1 MRRCSQGLSRQN
13 GNLNGNSKC
22 RMAASGWHPAHYDQ
36 KICPLQS
43 TNDIYFHI
51 FSVSSMEK
59 TVRDWRIRG
68 RSFCFRA
75 NKGTVLLF
83 PSPCLYFRNERTVP
97 MFISKQKDRPRA
109 YPCLFLLI
117 TSTMIILYISIFPI
131 EFMFCSAIL
140 QNPIDWNM

>member
-1 MRRCSQGLSRQN
+1 
-13 GNLNGNSKC
+13 
-22 RMAASGWHPAHYDQ
+22 
-36 KICPLQS
+36 
-43 TNDIYFHI
+43 
-51 FSVSSMEK
+51 MEK
-59 TVRDWRIRG
+59 
-68 RSFCFRA
+68 A

-97 MFISKQKDRPRA
+97 MFISKQKDRPRAYPRA

-140 QNPIDWNM
+140 QNPIDWNMSTSFEETRPFFTNDPRWDKAAIFKNPL